1 MTTLIAVK
9 NALIELNEDESLAL
23 RYHDIFAL
31 NREDCSAMEI
41 AEEIL
46 RVHRQNQKNALFWT
60 TVAASIVLLF
70 FFAIFH

>member
-31 NREDCSAMEI
+31 NRDDCSAMEI
-41 AEEIL
+41 AREIL
-46 RVHRQNQKNALFWT
+46 RVHRQNQRNAQFWT
-60 TVAASIVLLF
+60 SVAVFIAILF
-70 FFAIFH
+70 SFAIFH

>member
-41 AEEIL
+41 AREIIK
-46 RVHRQNQKNALFWT
+46 VHRRNQSNALFWT
-60 TVAASIVLLF
+60 SVAVFVLILF
-70 FFAIFH
+70 SFAIFH